1 LSFLHALR
9 SRLKT
14 IIIYILITVIP
25 TLAIS
30 YSLAQNE
37 VEEIEH
43 QYKIKAQEY
52 ANYHAMNIE
61 NFLGETIGRLE
72 MLATAL
78 KIQHSNL
85 LNIES
90 ILNETQGKDPRFSGL
105 YWVTPNGDLLIST
118 NPITTQVNVSD
129 RSYFQE
135 VLEKGNTSISE
146 AHIGRVTGRFIITI
160 ATPIFESGKVQG
172 VLMASLRIDEIEAA
186 MRQLTN
192 EENIKV
198 TDPSGQ
204 ILIDA
209 GKVNSE
215 NRTVQYGFDISQV
228 PWTVTAMI
236 NSANKD
242 IFHRTFIKYMMI
254 FLTLTNIL
262 FLLVQNLLL
271 RKRVIKERE
280 QTELHKLELIGNLA
294 ASTAHEIRN
303 PLTGIKGLVKLLSE
317 EHHDKKSQTYFEVIQ
332 QEVDRINVIVSE
344 LLVLGKPTAYALTTC
359 NANEI
364 IKEIEPI
371 IHSEANFMNVQLSIY
386 YTEKQLPISCVKDH
400 LKQVILNLSK
410 NSLQAMP
417 YGGKLTII
425 TEEIDNSCV
434 IRVLDNGIGMQKEQL
449 KQAFKPFY
457 TLKKDGS
464 GLGLT
469 VCKRIIE
476 TYNGHIMIESVP
488 DQGTQ
493 VEIILPLSMEKKHG

>member
-1 LSFLHALR
+1 LSFFHK
-9 SRLKT
+9 LKSSF
-14 IIIYILITVIP
+14 IKILLYILITIIP

-30 YSLAQNE
+30 YSLARNE
-37 VEEIEH
+37 VEGSEH

-85 LNIES
+85 LNIEQ
-90 ILNETQGKDPRFSGL
+90 ILKETQARDSRFSGL
-105 YWVTPNGDLLIST
+105 YWATPSGDLLIST
-118 NPITTQVNVSD
+118 NPTTSKVNVSD
-129 RSYFQE
+129 RVYFQE
-135 VLEKGNTSISE
+135 VLAKGSTRISE

-160 ATPIFESGKVQG
+160 ATPILDNGKVQG
-172 VLMASLRIDEIEAA
+172 VLLASLRIDKIEAA
-186 MRQLTN
+186 MRQLTK

-204 ILIDA
+204 TLIDA
-209 GKVNSE
+209 GKINTE
-215 NRTVQYGFDISQV
+215 NRTVQYSFDISQV
-228 PWTVTAMI
+228 PWEVTAII
-236 NSANKD
+236 NSESQT
-242 IFHRTFIKYMMI
+242 IFHQTFIKYMII

-262 FLLVQNLLL
+262 FLLAQYLLF
-271 RKRVIKERE
+271 RKKVKKERE
-280 QTELHKLELIGNLA
+280 QTELHKLELIGKLA

-317 EHHDKKSQTYFEVIQ
+317 EHRDKKSQTYFEVIQ

-344 LLVLGKPTAYALTTC
+344 LLVLGKPTAYALKTC
-359 NANEI
+359 DANEI

-371 IHSEANFMNVQLSIY
+371 IHSEANFVNVQLSIH
-386 YTEKQLPISCVKDH
+386 YTDKQLAISCVKDH
-400 LKQVILNLSK
+400 VKQVILNLAK

-417 YGGKLTII
+417 YGGKLSIS
-425 TEEIDNSCV
+425 TEKLANTCV
-434 IRVLDNGIGMQKEQL
+434 IRVIDNGIGMQKEQL

-476 TYNGHIMIESVP
+476 TYNGHIMIESTP
-488 DQGTQ
+488 DQGTL
-493 VEIILPLSMEKKHG
+493 VEITLPLAID

>member
-1 LSFLHALR
+1 MIL
-9 SRLKT
+9 
-14 IIIYILITVIP
+14 YILITIIP

-37 VEEIEH
+37 VEETEQ

-78 KIQHSNL
+78 KIHHNNL
-85 LNIES
+85 LNIEQ
-90 ILNETQGKDPRFSGL
+90 ILIETQEKDSRFSGL
-105 YWVTPNGDLLIST
+105 YWATPSGDLLIST
-118 NPITTQVNVSD
+118 NPTTTQVNVAD

-135 VLEKGNTSISE
+135 VLATENTSISG

-160 ATPIFESGKVQG
+160 ATPIIESGKAHG

-186 MRQLTN
+186 MRQLTK

-204 ILIDA
+204 ILIDV

-215 NRTVQYGFDISQV
+215 NRTVHYSFDISQV
-228 PWTVTAMI
+228 PWTVTAML
-236 NSANKD
+236 NSASKN
-242 IFHRTFIKYMMI
+242 IFHHTFIQYMII
-254 FLTLTNIL
+254 FLTITNIL
-262 FLLVQNLLL
+262 FLLAQNLLL
-271 RKRVIKERE
+271 RKKVIKEKE

-317 EHHDKKSQTYFEVIQ
+317 EHSDKKSQTYFKVIQ

-344 LLVLGKPTAYALTTC
+344 LLVLGKPTAYALETC

-364 IKEIEPI
+364 MKEIEPI
-371 IHSEANFMNVQLSIY
+371 IHSEANFMNVQLSIH
-386 YTEKQLPISCVKDH
+386 YTDKQLPISCVKDH
-400 LKQVILNLSK
+400 VKQVVLNLAK

-417 YGGKLTII
+417 YGGKLTIT
-425 TEEIDNSCV
+425 TEKLANTCV
-434 IRVLDNGIGMQKEQL
+434 ITVVDNGIGMQKEQL
-449 KQAFKPFY
+449 NQAFNPFY

-493 VEIILPLSMEKKHG
+493 VEITLPLSIE